1 LERLKCVKFILVVG
15 EIADLANAVGYAL
28 EGDWVNA
35 GISAACAIPV
45 VGDLAKAGRVGK
57 KVLQELVDGGSGQ
70 AAKQEAKNTLQEQGK
85 KQVSNSRKEF
95 SKIREEYWKREA
107 RENPDK
113 YSPEDLERMR
123 QGKAPI
129 RDGESMHLHH
139 KKPLSEGGSN
149 CPENLEPMTAKQ
161 HRERHKQ
168 QGDFS
173 RWGKKGAEAKRK
185 RR

>member
-1 LERLKCVKFILVVG
+1 MG

-35 GISAACAIPV
+35 GISAAGVVPV

-57 KVLQELVDGGSGQ
+57 KVVQALVEEGTEQ
-70 AAKQEAKNTLQEQGK
+70 AAKREAKNTLQEQGK
-85 KQVSNSRKEF
+85 RSRKKFE
-95 SKIREEYWKREA
+95 KVREEYWKREA

-113 YSPEDLERMR
+113 CSPEDLERMR
-123 QGKAPI
+123 QGKAPA
-129 RDGESMHLHH
+129 RDGEPMHLHH
-139 KKPLSEGGSN
+139 NKPLSEGGPN

-161 HRERHKQ
+161 HRERHKRQ
-168 QGDFS
+168 ADFS

>member
-1 LERLKCVKFILVVG
+1 M
-15 EIADLANAVGYAL
+15 GYAL

-35 GISAACAIPV
+35 GISAAGAIPV

-57 KVLQELVDGGSGQ
+57 KVVQELVDGGSGQ

-85 KQVSNSRKEF
+85 KQVSDSRNEF
-95 SKIREEYWKREA
+95 KKVREEYWKRES
-107 RENPDK
+107 RENPDR

-123 QGKAPI
+123 QGRAPKGA
-129 RDGESMHLHH
+129 DGKSMTLNH
-139 KKPLSEGGSN
+139 KKPLSEGGTN
-149 CPENLEPMTAKQ
+149 CHENLEPMTFTD
-161 HRERHKQ
+161 HMEMHKG

-173 RWGKKGAEAKRK
+173 RRGKKGAEAKRK